1 MRWSKNI
8 TEEREAPHQ
17 MVIGAMDDRLC
28 PLLNLAVYIELLD
41 LTKFDTTFLF
51 GNGMDGDRGIRSLL
65 SVALESSRFRK
76 LVHGNLGTHSIRKG
90 AATYCAKCGIAKDHI
105 ELRGRWRGQKKQVD
119 TYIDVERSYPD
130 AKVATC
136 LCGPSGP
143 VSYALID
150 KTWCTNAFLCE
161 RVAPNASRLLSSDVA
176 EILALPLLYAAIQN
190 VSKYDSEFPLIPC
203 KLQQSILHAV
213 RTALN
218 CESDVMP
225 EPVVVI
231 KPVIAS
237 GVGGELHILD
247 LGPDIDHSNVG
258 DTSSTAL
265 MASLTA
271 QSTEIFALKRRIEEI
286 QQQNATDLMGLRTS
300 LHAKLD
306 RLLASMKRFAA
317 MPSLVHS
324 SNLEQLQQLPD
335 GATTKKA
342 VLSRRPRDLFDLW
355 KEYEFGLAGSIP
367 ARMFSAKERGASKF
381 VYCFRLQFW
390 RLVESVLD
398 RGHTRDTAIDAIY
411 AWYGRSKSVT
421 AILTELRKSKPQPSE
436 F

>member
-1 MRWSKNI
+1 
-8 TEEREAPHQ
+8 
-17 MVIGAMDDRLC
+17 MDDLLC